1 MRSRVSGQEV
11 LYFLSV
17 VLLAASMVVCF
28 ALLLFLPE
36 SRRILLRIVLF
47 LGALLNL
54 LVAVHRVSA
63 GRRKAYPFFIA
74 AGIAAVAVF
83 LF

>member
-1 MRSRVSGQEV
+1 MRNHFTGQEV
-11 LYFLSV
+11 LYFLAV
-17 VLLAASMVVCF
+17 VLLSASMVIF
-28 ALLLFLPE
+28 FMLFLFLPE
-36 SRRILLRIVLF
+36 NRKILLRIVLL

-63 GRRKAYPFFIA
+63 GRRQAFPFFLA
-74 AGIAAVAVF
+74 AGVAAVAVF

>member
-1 MRSRVSGQEV
+1 MKNRVTSQEG
-11 LYFLSV
+11 LYFLAA

-28 ALLLFLPE
+28 VLLLFLPE

-63 GRRKAYPFFIA
+63 GRRKAFPFFLA

-83 LF
+83 FF

>member
-1 MRSRVSGQEV
+1 MRNRVSGQEV

-28 ALLLFLPE
+28 VLLLVLPE

-74 AGIAAVAVF
+74 AGIAAAAVF

>member
-1 MRSRVSGQEV
+1 M
-11 LYFLSV
+11 
-17 VLLAASMVVCF
+17 
-28 ALLLFLPE
+28 LLFLPE

-63 GRRKAYPFFIA
+63 GRRKAFPFFLA

-83 LF
+83 FF

>member
-1 MRSRVSGQEV
+1 MRNRVSGQEV

-28 ALLLFLPE
+28 VLLLFLPE

-74 AGIAAVAVF
+74 AGIAAAAVF

>member
-1 MRSRVSGQEV
+1 MRNHFTGQEV
-11 LYFLSV
+11 TYFLSA

-28 ALLLFLPE
+28 VLLLFLPE
-36 SRRILLRIVLF
+36 SRQILLRIVLF

-63 GRRKAYPFFIA
+63 GRRQAFPFFLA

-83 LF
+83 FF